1 MRVLIADGDIPFL
14 GMLQSFLRDGGH
26 EIEVAADGLGCRSV
40 LRNFIP
46 EVLVIERDLLWGG
59 SDGVLA
65 VMRDD
70 PDLGE
75 VPVILITNRRGDVR
89 PDWCATPPIAS
100 SLQKPFRL
108 SALLR
113 EAAAAIQQGQ
123 TNGFGRAH
131 CQSEEADHQSDFATS
146 RAVLSTR

>member
-40 LRNFIP
+40 LRDFVP

-70 PDLGE
+70 PDLVE

-89 PDWCATPPIAS
+89 PDWCAIPPIAG

-113 EAAAAIQQGQ
+113 DAAAAIQQRQANGCGLAQCQ
-123 TNGFGRAH
+123 TEESVHQGEFAGRP
-131 CQSEEADHQSDFATS
+131 
-146 RAVLSTR
+146 AVLSHR